1 MKLSKLTANLQE
13 YSVEYHGG
21 DWNREITSIS
31 ADSRS
36 VGVGGLFVCL
46 SGNNADGHAYA
57 SQAVNNGATAIV
69 TERCLNVR
77 VPQIVVEDT
86 RRAFALLAGAFYGN
100 PADNLKIIAVTGT
113 NGKTTVSYMLE
124 SILKSAGKNVG
135 VIGTLGVKYN
145 GATYPSHLTTPDPVF
160 LHKTLANMFLQG
172 IEYVVMEVSAHALH
186 YQKIA
191 GICFTACIFTN
202 LSQDHLDFF
211 KDMQA
216 YGQTKSK
223 LFHGEI
229 CPFAV
234 LNGDEPFAREIGK
247 NRETDKR
254 ALKTAYYG
262 LRTPT
267 EAFAVVTEESLLGMK
282 CLLNINDLLLPV
294 HLRVLGE
301 YNVYNALAAATCA
314 MGLGIDDIRIRDG
327 LNAFHGAKG
336 RLQRVETCANRHIF
350 VDFAHTPDG
359 LKQSLKALKKQCK
372 GKLICCFGCGGN
384 RDKGK
389 RPIMG
394 EVAASYADFC
404 VLTSDN
410 PRYEDALDILSAI
423 EQGYRKVSNRYVI
436 VPDRKKALAYAVD
449 VLNSDDVLLVAGK
462 GGETHQEI
470 MGIKYAFDDYD
481 ILKRI
486 CKEKDGFAEK

>member
-1 MKLSKLTANLQE
+1 MKLSKLTAILQS
-13 YSVEYHGG
+13 YRVEYHTG
-21 DWNREITSIS
+21 DWNREITCIS
-31 ADSRS
+31 ADGRS
-36 VGVGGLFVCL
+36 IGAGGLFVCL
-46 SGNNADGHAYA
+46 SGGNVDGHEYA
-57 SQAVNNGATAIV
+57 SQAVNNGAAAIV
-69 TERCLNVR
+69 VQKPLNVH

-86 RRAFALLAGAFYGN
+86 RKAFALLAAAFYGN
-100 PADNLKIIAVTGT
+100 AADNLKIIAITGT

-124 SILKSAGKNVG
+124 SILRAAGKNVG

-145 GATYPSHLTTPDPVF
+145 GATYPSLLTTPDPVF

-172 IEYVVMEVSAHALH
+172 VEYVVMEVSAHALY

-216 YGQTKSK
+216 YGNTKSL
-223 LFHGEI
+223 LFDGQI

-234 LNGDEPFAREIGK
+234 LNGDEPLAREIGK
-247 NRETDKR
+247 ERGKDKH

-267 EAFAVVTEESLLGMK
+267 EAFAVVTEEDLSGIK
-282 CLLNINDLLLPV
+282 CLFNINDALLPV
-294 HLRVLGE
+294 HLHVLGE

-314 MGLGIDDIRIRDG
+314 VGLGIDETSVRDG
-327 LNAFHGAKG
+327 LNAFYGAVG
-336 RLQRVETCANRHIF
+336 RLQRVETSVNAHIF

-359 LKQSLKALKKQCK
+359 LEQSLKTLKKHCK
-372 GKLICCFGCGGN
+372 GRLICCFGCGGN
-384 RDKGK
+384 RDKSK
-389 RPIMG
+389 RPLMG
-394 EVAASYADFC
+394 EIAATYADFC

-410 PRYEDALDILSAI
+410 PRYEDALDILSDI
-423 EQGYRKVSNRYVI
+423 ERGYRKVSSRYI
-436 VPDRKKALAYAVD
+436 IIPERKKALAYAVD
-449 VLNSDDVLLVAGK
+449 ILQPHDVLLVAGK
-462 GGETHQEI
+462 GGETYQEI

-486 CKEKDGFAEK
+486 CKEKGDVAVE